1 MLFNGIINEE
11 RCLFK
16 IEIDMCVINFIL
28 EFVKKIF
35 KIIEELI
42 KE

>member
-1 MLFNGIINEE
+1 MLYDGIINEE

-28 EFVKKIF
+28 EFVKKNF
-35 KIIEELI
+35 
-42 KE
+42 